1 MTEREAYLVLNMLSG
16 IGPVRLAAL
25 QEFVD
30 AVEEI
35 ILWGLENGFTFLP
48 LQPDSPN
55 AHHGVAN

>member
-30 AVEEI
+30 SVEEI
-35 ILWGLENGFTFLP
+35 FTLSETELARIP
-48 LQPDSPN
+48 GISE
-55 AHHGVAN
+55 